1 MFLYVVR
8 FCFLRLNFICKIRFN
23 LNVKTCHRLR
33 LQEEFRPLS
42 VGGKVF
48 SCFRMLNMSLKTSS
62 DEEDSEQVTC
72 LLQYVITVDDDC
84 MSAEKKDQRKISS
97 DFTTEV
103 NILQVVSY
111 FLLCY
116 H

>member
-1 MFLYVVR
+1 MFDKQCNIQVFMRIIIFAFCNR
-8 FCFLRLNFICKIRFN
+8 FLAFSPKSGLVNI
-23 LNVKTCHRLR
+23 TYYRLR

-48 SCFRMLNMSLKTSS
+48 SCFRMLNMNLTTSS
-62 DEEDSEQVTC
+62 NEETNEEVTC

-84 MSAEKKDQRKISS
+84 MAAEKRDQRKISS

-103 NILQVVSY
+103 N
-111 FLLCY
+111 FKF
-116 H
+116 